1 MSNRPGGQERS
12 DAGDGPER
20 GVWIPDPAGRHDL
33 VVFAERAR
41 ALDEAAVV
49 RLRTRAD
56 GLVGAWVATAF
67 EVLAGRAVAGRIQP
81 GDLTCAA
88 EELARGLR
96 EAGADGFADPGF
108 PLDSAWRGALP
119 PETGFTHVDDVPA
132 TVLADLAQQGAE
144 LARESGGHGP
154 PASLLDSEVLQ
165 VSGNRAQVAVP
176 MRCVLTLTAMRFIP
190 EEPGEAEVVRVRSS
204 PAWLRIDARF
214 GSVFRRRGGPALIL
228 G

>member
-1 MSNRPGGQERS
+1 MS
-12 DAGDGPER
+12 R
-20 GVWIPDPAGRHDL
+20 GLWVTDPAARHDL

-41 ALDEAAVV
+41 VLDEAAVI
-49 RLRTRAD
+49 RLKTRAD
-56 GLVGAWVATAF
+56 GLLGAWVGTGF

-88 EELARGLR
+88 EELGRGLR
-96 EAGADGFADPGF
+96 AADADGFADPGF

-165 VSGNRAQVAVP
+165 VSGNRTQVAVP
-176 MRCVLTLTAMRFIP
+176 MRCVLALTAMRFIP
-190 EEPGEAEVVRVRSS
+190 EEPGETEVVRVRSS

>member
-1 MSNRPGGQERS
+1 MTGPPGGQERS
-12 DAGDGPER
+12 DSGSGPER
-20 GVWIPDPAGRHDL
+20 GVWVSDSAARHDL

-41 ALDEAAVV
+41 VLDEAAVI
-49 RLRTRAD
+49 RLKTRAD
-56 GLVGAWVATAF
+56 GLLGVWVATGF

-96 EAGADGFADPGF
+96 TAGADGFADPGF

-132 TVLADLAQQGAE
+132 TVLAELAARGAE
-144 LARESGGHGP
+144 LARESGGPGP

-165 VSGNRAQVAVP
+165 VSGNDTEVAVP
-176 MRCVLTLTAMRFIP
+176 IRCVLALAAMRFLP
-190 EEPGEAEVVRVRSS
+190 EDPPEAEVVRVRSS